1 MQRSAGEDLDS
12 PRAIFH
18 PPADPALRRPGVVPM
33 GRGQCDEQGGPMAR
47 MLPTKGQ
54 LEAEISDAVT
64 QFEKEHMGRGP
75 LETRTYIV
83 DDMVIVRLKGILTKA
98 EHQLVKSSKETR
110 GRDLIKQVRK
120 ELIESGRPVLESA
133 VRHIVHSKVRS
144 LHADISTVTGEKIIV
159 FTLDR
164 RPEYA

>member
-1 MQRSAGEDLDS
+1 
-12 PRAIFH
+12 
-18 PPADPALRRPGVVPM
+18 
-33 GRGQCDEQGGPMAR
+33 MAR

-64 QFEKEHMGRGP
+64 RFEKEHMGRGP

-98 EHQLVKSSKETR
+98 EHQLVKSSREPR

-133 VRHIVHSKVRS
+133 IRHIVHAKVRS